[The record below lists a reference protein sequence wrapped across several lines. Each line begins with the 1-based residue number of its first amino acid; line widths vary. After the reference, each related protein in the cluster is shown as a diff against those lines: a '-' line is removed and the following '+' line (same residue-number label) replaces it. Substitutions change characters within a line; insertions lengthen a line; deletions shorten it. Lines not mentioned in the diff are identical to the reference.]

1 MDKESNIEEVIKNY
15 YDASDE
21 DVQRIIKILNSDTYK
36 RSDQDYDFM
45 NSDLARPMRLQ
56 LEYLKVQSVLQK
68 YNINKTIVVFGGTRV
83 IQKHRA
89 EKKYL
94 LASEHL
100 DKDPS
105 NPKLQFKLKVAQR
118 VLDKVKYYQE
128 AIDFAKLVA
137 RYSKTHA
144 NNSLHIMTG
153 GGPGVMEA
161 ANKGAFEEG
170 EDSIGLNIDLPF
182 EQFPNPYITPELCF
196 SFRYFALR
204 KLHFMHRAR
213 ALVAFPG
220 GFGTFDELFE
230 ALTVIQTKT
239 IKPIP
244 IVLVG
249 KHYWKN
255 AVNFEFLA
263 EEGVINPEDLDLFE
277 IVETATEAWEYIL
290 KWYAKLDSNINHEA
304 PLN

>member
-1 MDKESNIEEVIKNY
+1 MTELTTTIKKY
-15 YDASDE
+15 YDATDE
-21 DVQRIIKILNSDTYK
+21 EVEQIKNILASKSYQ
-36 RSDQDYDFM
+36 RSDRDYDFID
-45 NSDLARPMRLQ
+45 SDIARPMRLQ
-56 LEYLKVQSVLQK
+56 LEYLKVQSVLEK
-68 YNINKTIVVFGGTRV
+68 KKIEKTIVVFGGTRV
-83 IQKHRA
+83 IQQKRADIKHA
-89 EKKYL
+89 NAKEALEIEPDNK
-94 LASEHL
+94 
-100 DKDPS
+100 
-105 NPKLQFKLKVAQR
+105 KLQFKLRVAQR

-128 AIDFAKLVA
+128 AVDFASMVA
-137 RYSKTHA
+137 RFSKENGHPPI
-144 NNSLHIMTG
+144 HIMTG

-161 ANKGAFEEG
+161 ANKGAFDEG

-196 SFRYFALR
+196 SFRYFSLR

-249 KHYWKN
+249 KNYWKN

-263 EEGVINPEDLDLFE
+263 EEGVINPEDLDLFK
-277 IVETATEAWEYIL
+277 IVETAGQAWEHILTWYKKKDMYI
-290 KWYAKLDSNINHEA
+290 
-304 PLN
+304 

>member
-1 MDKESNIEEVIKNY
+1 MDKDLEVTETIKKY

-21 DVQRIIKILNSDTYK
+21 DVARIIKILNSKSYK
-36 RSDQDYDFM
+36 RPDRDYDFI
-45 NSDLARPMRLQ
+45 NSDVARPMRLQ
-56 LEYLKVQSVLQK
+56 LEYLKVQTVLEK
-68 YNINKTIVVFGGTRV
+68 FKIEKTVVVFGGTRV
-83 IQKHRA
+83 IQQERA
-89 EKKYL
+89 DIRYKKAIDA
-94 LASEHL
+94 LA
-100 DKDPS
+100 KDTE
-105 NPKLQFKLKVAQR
+105 NKDLQFKVKVAQR

-128 AIDFAKLVA
+128 AVTFGSLVA
-137 RYSKTHA
+137 RYSKSHSKTPIHV
-144 NNSLHIMTG
+144 MTG

-161 ANKGAFEEG
+161 ANKGAFNEG

-196 SFRYFALR
+196 SFRYFSLR

-213 ALVAFPG
+213 ALVSFPG

-249 KHYWKN
+249 KHYWEN
-255 AVNFEFLA
+255 VVNFKFLA
-263 EEGVINPEDLDLFE
+263 EEGVINIEDLDLFK
-277 IVETATEAWEYIL
+277 IVETAQEAWDYIL
-290 KWYAKLDSNINHEA
+290 DWYDIIKTEI
-304 PLN
+304 

>member
-1 MDKESNIEEVIKNY
+1 MNKDLELSKTIKKY

-21 DVQRIIKILNSDTYK
+21 NVERIMAILDSSSYTRPD
-36 RSDQDYDFM
+36 RDFDFM
-45 NSDLARPMRLQ
+45 NSDIARPMRLQ
-56 LEYLKVQSVLQK
+56 LEYLKVQTVLEK
-68 YNINKTIVVFGGTRV
+68 HNIEKTVVVFGGTRV
-83 IQKHRA
+83 TQQKRA
-89 EKKYL
+89 DIRYQKAMDA
-94 LASEHL
+94 LAQDSKNA
-100 DKDPS
+100 D
-105 NPKLQFKLKVAQR
+105 LQYQVKVAQR

-128 AIDFAKLVA
+128 AVDFASMVA
-137 RYSKTHA
+137 RYSKSHSKTHI
-144 NNSLHIMTG
+144 HVMTG

-161 ANKGAFEEG
+161 ANKGAFDEG
-170 EDSIGLNIDLPF
+170 EESIGLNIDLPF

-239 IKPIP
+239 INPIP

-249 KHYWKN
+249 KHYWEN

-263 EEGVINPEDLDLFE
+263 EEGVINRDDLDLFK
-277 IVETATEAWEYIL
+277 IVETAQQAWDYIL
-290 KWYAKLDSNINHEA
+290 EWYNIKESEI
-304 PLN
+304 

>member
-1 MDKESNIEEVIKNY
+1 MTELEETIKKY

-21 DVQRIIKILNSDTYK
+21 EVNQIMAILESKSYQ
-36 RSDQDYDFM
+36 RSDRDYDFI

-56 LEYLKVQSVLQK
+56 LEYLKVQ
-68 YNINKTIVVFGGTRV
+68 NILEKKNIKKTIVVFGGTRV
-83 IQKHRA
+83 IQKTRA
-89 EKKYL
+89 DTKYL
-94 LASEHL
+94 AAKKALG
-100 DKDPS
+100 K
-105 NPKLQFKLKVAQR
+105 NPKNAQLQFKLKVAQR

-128 AIDFAKLVA
+128 AVSFASMVA
-137 RYSKTHA
+137 QYSKKHA
-144 NNSLHIMTG
+144 TTPVHVMTG

-161 ANKGAFEEG
+161 ANKGAFYEG
-170 EDSIGLNIDLPF
+170 EPSIGLNIDLPF

-204 KLHFMHRAR
+204 KLHFMNRAR

-239 IKPIP
+239 IKPLP

-249 KHYWKN
+249 KNYWEN
-255 AVNFEFLA
+255 AVNFDFLA
-263 EEGVINPEDLDLFE
+263 EEGVINPEDLDLFV
-277 IVETATEAWEYIL
+277 IVETAKEAWSYIL
-290 KWYAKLDSNINHEA
+290 SWYKTNQSEI
-304 PLN
+304 

>member
-1 MDKESNIEEVIKNY
+1 MQKDLEVTETIKKY

-21 DVQRIIKILNSDTYK
+21 DVARIMAILDSSSYK
-36 RSDQDYDFM
+36 RSDRDYDFI
-45 NSDLARPMRLQ
+45 NSDIARPMRLQ
-56 LEYLKVQSVLQK
+56 LEYLKVQTVLEK
-68 YNINKTIVVFGGTRV
+68 FNIEKTIVVFGGTRV
-83 IQKHRA
+83 TQQKRA
-89 EKKYL
+89 DIRYQNAIDA
-94 LASEHL
+94 LAKDSEN
-100 DKDPS
+100 KD
-105 NPKLQFKLKVAQR
+105 LQFQVKVAQR
-118 VLDKVKYYQE
+118 VLDKVKYYQQ
-128 AIDFAKLVA
+128 AVDFASMVA
-137 RYSKTHA
+137 RFSKSHSKTPIHV
-144 NNSLHIMTG
+144 MTG

-161 ANKGAFEEG
+161 ANKGAFDEG

-249 KHYWKN
+249 KHYWEN

-263 EEGVINPEDLDLFE
+263 EEGVINVEDLDLFK
-277 IVETATEAWEYIL
+277 IVETAQQAWDYIL
-290 KWYAKLDSNINHEA
+290 DWYDIIDTEI
-304 PLN
+304 

>member
-1 MDKESNIEEVIKNY
+1 MDKNLELTETIKKY

-21 DVQRIIKILNSDTYK
+21 DVSRIIAILNSSSYQ
-36 RSDQDYDFM
+36 RSDRDYDFI
-45 NSDLARPMRLQ
+45 NSDIARPMRLQ
-56 LEYLKVQSVLQK
+56 LEYLKVQTVLEQH
-68 YNINKTIVVFGGTRV
+68 NINKTIVVFGGTRV
-83 IQKHRA
+83 TQKKRA
-89 EKKYL
+89 DIRYNKATAA
-94 LASEHL
+94 LAI
-100 DKDPS
+100 DPQ
-105 NPKLQFKLKVAQR
+105 NKALQYQVKVAQR
-118 VLDKVKYYQE
+118 VLDKVKYYQQ
-128 AIDFAKLVA
+128 AVDFASMVA
-137 RYSKTHA
+137 RYSKNDAKTPVHV
-144 NNSLHIMTG
+144 MTG

-161 ANKGAFEEG
+161 ANKGAFDEG
-170 EDSIGLNIDLPF
+170 ADSIGLNIDLPF
-182 EQFPNPYITPELCF
+182 EQFPNPFITPELCF

-249 KHYWKN
+249 QHYWEN

-263 EEGVINPEDLDLFE
+263 EEGVINIEDLELFK
-277 IVETATEAWEYIL
+277 IVETADQAWDYIL
-290 KWYAKLDSNINHEA
+290 NWYASRESEI
-304 PLN
+304 

>member
-1 MDKESNIEEVIKNY
+1 MEEHLEITNTIKKY
-15 YDASDE
+15 YDADDDE
-21 DVQRIIKILNSDTYK
+21 VGRIKAILESKSYQ
-36 RSDQDYDFM
+36 RSDRDCNFLNQDI
-45 NSDLARPMRLQ
+45 ARPMRLQ
-56 LEYLKVQSVLQK
+56 LEYLKVQSVLESK
-68 YNINKTIVVFGGTRV
+68 NIEKTIVVFGGTRV
-83 IQKHRA
+83 TQKKRA
-89 EKKYL
+89 DLRYEKAKKALAGDTSNENLKYQL
-94 LASEHL
+94 
-100 DKDPS
+100 
-105 NPKLQFKLKVAQR
+105 NVAKR
-118 VLDKVKYYQE
+118 VLAKVKYYQE
-128 AIDFAKLVA
+128 AVNFASLVA
-137 RYSKTHA
+137 RYSKSHA
-144 NNSLHIMTG
+144 QTPIHVMTG

-161 ANKGAFEEG
+161 ANKGAFDEG
-170 EDSIGLNIDLPF
+170 EESIGLNIDLPF

-249 KHYWKN
+249 KHYWNN

-263 EEGVINPEDLDLFE
+263 EEGVINREDLELFK
-277 IVETATEAWEYIL
+277 IVETAQESWQYIL
-290 KWYAKLDSNINHEA
+290 NWYENRDSKI
-304 PLN
+304 

>member
-1 MDKESNIEEVIKNY
+1 MTELTNTIKQY
-15 YDASDE
+15 YDANDAE
-21 DVQRIIKILNSDTYK
+21 VKQIMDILNSPSYQRAD
-36 RSDQDYDFM
+36 RDDDFI

-56 LEYLKVQSVLQK
+56 LEYLKVQSVLEK
-68 YNINKTIVVFGGTRV
+68 KNIQKTIVVFGGTRV
-83 IQKHRA
+83 IQQKRA
-89 EKKYL
+89 DIKYAAAKK
-94 LASEHL
+94 AL
-100 DKDPS
+100 DKDK
-105 NPKLQFKLKVAQR
+105 NNKQLQFKLKVAEN

-128 AIDFAKLVA
+128 AVNFASMVA

-144 NNSLHIMTG
+144 QTPLHVMTG

-161 ANKGAFEEG
+161 ANKGAFDEG

-249 KHYWKN
+249 KNYWQN

-263 EEGVINPEDLDLFE
+263 EQGVINPEDLDLFT
-277 IVETATEAWEYIL
+277 IVETAEQAWDYIYQ
-290 KWYAKLDSNINHEA
+290 WYDSKGQII
-304 PLN
+304 

>member
-1 MDKESNIEEVIKNY
+1 MEINKTIKNY

-21 DVQRIIKILNSDTYK
+21 EVARIKAILDSKNYQ
-36 RSDQDYDFM
+36 RSDRDYDFID
-45 NSDLARPMRLQ
+45 SDLARPMRLQ
-56 LEYLKVQSVLQK
+56 LEYLKVQSVLEEK
-68 YNINKTIVVFGGTRV
+68 KIEKTIVVFGGTRV
-83 IQKHRA
+83 TQKNRA
-89 EKKYL
+89 DIRYKKAEDA
-94 LASEHL
+94 LA
-100 DKDPS
+100 KDAD
-105 NPKLQFKLKVAQR
+105 NEQLQYQLKVAKR
-118 VLDKVKYYQE
+118 VIAKVKYYQE
-128 AIDFAKLVA
+128 AVDFASLVA
-137 RYSKTHA
+137 QYSKNHA
-144 NNSLHIMTG
+144 DTPVHVMTG

-161 ANKGAFEEG
+161 ANKGAYDEG
-170 EDSIGLNIDLPF
+170 EQSIGLNIDLPF

-204 KLHFMHRAR
+204 KLHFMHRAK

-249 KHYWKN
+249 EHYWNN

-263 EEGVINPEDLDLFE
+263 EEGVINREDLDLFA
-277 IVETATEAWEYIL
+277 IVETAEQAWEYIL
-290 KWYAKLDSNINHEA
+290 NWYKIKETKI
-304 PLN
+304 

>member
-1 MDKESNIEEVIKNY
+1 MENLQDTIKKY
-15 YDASDE
+15 YDATDE
-21 DVQRIIKILNSDTYK
+21 EVSQIVAILDSQSYQ
-36 RSDQDYDFM
+36 RSDKDYDFI

-56 LEYLKVQSVLQK
+56 LEYLKVQSVLEQK
-68 YNINKTIVVFGGTRV
+68 KIEKTVVVFGGTRV
-83 IQKHRA
+83 IQQKRA
-89 EKKYL
+89 DLKFAAAKKA
-94 LASEHL
+94 LAE
-100 DKDPS
+100 DE
-105 NPKLQFKLKVAQR
+105 NNENLQFKLKVAQR

-128 AIDFAKLVA
+128 AVLFASMVA
-137 RYSKTHA
+137 KYSKSHA
-144 NNSLHIMTG
+144 KTPVHVMTG

-161 ANKGAFEEG
+161 ANKGAFDEG
-170 EDSIGLNIDLPF
+170 EESIGLNIDLPF
-182 EQFPNPYITPELCF
+182 EQFPNPYITPDLCF

-249 KHYWKN
+249 KNYWEN

-263 EEGVINPEDLDLFE
+263 EEGVINPEDLDLFK
-277 IVETATEAWEYIL
+277 IVETAQQAWSYIIS
-290 KWYAKLDSNINHEA
+290 WYEENGSLI
-304 PLN
+304 

>member
-1 MDKESNIEEVIKNY
+1 MVTDSEISDTIKKY
-15 YDASDE
+15 YDASDDE
-21 DVQRIIKILNSDTYK
+21 VKRIITILNSQSYQ
-36 RSDQDYDFM
+36 RSDRDYDFID
-45 NSDLARPMRLQ
+45 SDIARPMRLQ
-56 LEYLKVQSVLQK
+56 LEYLKVQSVLEK
-68 YNINKTIVVFGGTRV
+68 KNIQKTIVVFGGTRV
-83 IQKHRA
+83 TQKNRA
-89 EKKYL
+89 EL
-94 LASEHL
+94 RHQTAEEALA
-100 DKDPS
+100 KDPE
-105 NPKLQFKLKVAQR
+105 NEKLVYQLKVATR
-118 VLDKVKYYQE
+118 VLAKVKYYEE
-128 AIDFAKLVA
+128 ACLFASLVA
-137 RYSKTHA
+137 KYSKNHA
-144 NNSLHIMTG
+144 QTPIHVMTG

-161 ANKGAFEEG
+161 ANKGAYLEG

-182 EQFPNPYITPELCF
+182 EQFPNPYITPDLCF

-249 KHYWKN
+249 KHYWQN

-263 EEGVINPEDLDLFE
+263 EEGVINREDLELFE
-277 IVETATEAWEYIL
+277 IVETAQQAWDTIL
-290 KWYAKLDSNINHEA
+290 DWYDIKTDEI
-304 PLN
+304 

>member
-1 MDKESNIEEVIKNY
+1 MEKDLELTQTIKKY

-21 DVQRIIKILNSDTYK
+21 DVSRIMSILNSNSYK
-36 RSDQDYDFM
+36 RPDRDYDFI
-45 NSDLARPMRLQ
+45 NSDIARPMRLQ
-56 LEYLKVQSVLQK
+56 LEYLKVQTVLEK
-68 YNINKTIVVFGGTRV
+68 FNIEKTIVVFGGTRV
-83 IQKHRA
+83 IQQERA
-89 EKKYL
+89 DIRYKKATNAL
-94 LASEHL
+94 TMDPDNTHL
-100 DKDPS
+100 KF
-105 NPKLQFKLKVAQR
+105 QVKVAQR
-118 VLDKVKYYQE
+118 VLDKVKYYQQ
-128 AIDFAKLVA
+128 AVDFASMVA
-137 RYSKTHA
+137 RYSKTH
-144 NNSLHIMTG
+144 SKTPIHVMTG

-161 ANKGAFEEG
+161 ANKGAFDEG

-244 IVLVG
+244 IILVG
-249 KHYWKN
+249 KNYWEN
-255 AVNFEFLA
+255 AVNFKFLA
-263 EEGVINPEDLDLFE
+263 EEGVINLEDLDLFK
-277 IVETATEAWEYIL
+277 IVETAQQAWDYIL
-290 KWYAKLDSNINHEA
+290 DWYNIIESEI
-304 PLN
+304 

>member
-1 MDKESNIEEVIKNY
+1 MEKNSDLKEIIKSY
-15 YDASDE
+15 YDANDKE
-21 DVQRIIKILNSDTYK
+21 VQQIIKILNSETYK
-36 RSDQDYDFM
+36 RADQDYDFM
-45 NSDLARPMRLQ
+45 DSDLARPMRLQ
-56 LEYLKVQSVLQK
+56 LEYLKVQSVMEK
-68 YNINKTIVVFGGTRV
+68 FNINKTIVVFGGTRV
-83 IQKHRA
+83 IQQHRA
-89 EKKYL
+89 DIKYNQAE
-94 LASEHL
+94 LAL
-100 DKDPS
+100 KKDPS
-105 NPKLQFKLKVAQR
+105 NTNLQFKLKVAQR

-128 AIDFAKLVA
+128 AKDFAKLVA
-137 RYSKTHA
+137 QYSKTHA
-144 NNSLHIMTG
+144 NNSLHVMTG

-249 KHYWKN
+249 KHYWNN

-263 EEGVINPEDLDLFE
+263 EEGVINPEDLNLFK
-277 IVETATEAWEYIL
+277 IVETAQQAWQYIL
-290 KWYAKLDSNINHEA
+290 DWYEDYQSNLHDE
-304 PLN
+304 

>member
-1 MDKESNIEEVIKNY
+1 MDKISQLTDTIKKY

-21 DVQRIIKILNSDTYK
+21 EVKRIIAILNSASYK
-36 RSDQDYDFM
+36 RSDRDYDFI
-45 NSDLARPMRLQ
+45 NTDAARPMRLQ
-56 LEYLKVQSVLQK
+56 LEYLKVQCVLEK
-68 YNINKTIVVFGGTRV
+68 KNIEKTIVVFGGTRV
-83 IQKHRA
+83 TQQSRA
-89 EKKYL
+89 DLRYKVAKQA
-94 LASEHL
+94 LA
-100 DKDPS
+100 KDES
-105 NPKLQFKLKVAQR
+105 NEGLQYQLKVAQR
-118 VLDKVKYYQE
+118 VLDKVKYYEE
-128 AIDFAKLVA
+128 ACHFGSLVA
-137 RYSKTHA
+137 QYSKNHSQTPV
-144 NNSLHIMTG
+144 HIITG

-161 ANKGAFEEG
+161 ANKGAFDEG

-239 IKPIP
+239 IKPLP

-249 KHYWKN
+249 KHYWQN

-263 EEGVINPEDLDLFE
+263 EEGVINREDLDLFK

-290 KWYAKLDSNINHEA
+290 NWYENNSAKI
-304 PLN
+304 

>member
-1 MDKESNIEEVIKNY
+1 MTKLADTIKQY
-15 YDASDE
+15 YDASDAE
-21 DVQRIIKILNSDTYK
+21 VKQILAIIDSDSYQRADHDGGFINSEI
-36 RSDQDYDFM
+36 
-45 NSDLARPMRLQ
+45 ARPMRLQ
-56 LEYLKVQSVLQK
+56 MEYLKVQSVLEK
-68 YNINKTIVVFGGTRV
+68 KNIKKTIVVFGGTRV
-83 IQKHRA
+83 IQQKRA
-89 EKKYL
+89 DMKYTAAKEAL
-94 LASEHL
+94 VK
-100 DKDPS
+100 DKD
-105 NPKLQFKLKVAQR
+105 NVQLQFKLRAAQK
-118 VLDKVKYYQE
+118 VLDKVKYYQQ
-128 AIDFAKLVA
+128 AVDFASMVA
-137 RYSKTHA
+137 KYSKAQAKTPI
-144 NNSLHIMTG
+144 HIMTG

-161 ANKGAFEEG
+161 ANKGAFDEG
-170 EDSIGLNIDLPF
+170 EESIGLNIDLPF

-249 KHYWKN
+249 KNYWEN

-263 EEGVINPEDLDLFE
+263 EEGVINPEDLDLFQ
-277 IVETATEAWEYIL
+277 IVETAEQAWSYICN
-290 KWYAKLDSNINHEA
+290 WYESKNRTI
-304 PLN
+304 

>member
-1 MDKESNIEEVIKNY
+1 MENKSNLTEIIKNY
-15 YDASDE
+15 YDANDD
-21 DVQRIIKILNSDTYK
+21 DVQRIITILNSKTYK
-36 RSDQDYDFM
+36 RSDQDYDFID
-45 NSDLARPMRLQ
+45 SDIARPMRLQ
-56 LEYLKVQSVLQK
+56 LEYLKVQSVMEK

-83 IQKHRA
+83 IQKRRA
-89 EKKYL
+89 DIKYNQAIAAL
-94 LASEHL
+94 E
-100 DKDPS
+100 KDPENS
-105 NPKLQFKLKVAQR
+105 TLKYKLKVAQR

-128 AIDFAKLVA
+128 AIDFARLVA

-249 KHYWKN
+249 KHYWNN

-277 IVETATEAWEYIL
+277 IVETAEQAWDYIL
-290 KWYAKLDSNINHEA
+290 KWYDNYESN
-304 PLN
+304 LNDEK

>member
-1 MDKESNIEEVIKNY
+1 MNNDSEVRNTIKKY

-21 DVQRIIKILNSDTYK
+21 DVTRIMAILDSSSYT
-36 RSDQDYDFM
+36 RSDRDDDFM
-45 NSDLARPMRLQ
+45 DSDIARPMRLQ
-56 LEYLKVQSVLQK
+56 LEYLKVQTVLEK
-68 YNINKTIVVFGGTRV
+68 HNIQKTIVVFGGTRV
-83 IQKHRA
+83 TQQKRA
-89 EKKYL
+89 DIRYQNAVDA
-94 LASEHL
+94 LA
-100 DKDPS
+100 KDTE
-105 NPKLQFKLKVAQR
+105 NTNLQYQVKVAQR

-128 AIDFAKLVA
+128 AVDFASMVA
-137 RYSKTHA
+137 RFSKSHSKTPIHV
-144 NNSLHIMTG
+144 MTG

-161 ANKGAFEEG
+161 ANKGAFDEG
-170 EDSIGLNIDLPF
+170 EQSIGLNIDLPF

-249 KHYWKN
+249 KHYWEN

-263 EEGVINPEDLDLFE
+263 EEGVINREDLDLFK
-277 IVETATEAWEYIL
+277 IVETAQEAWDYIL
-290 KWYAKLDSNINHEA
+290 EWYSSTGTEI
-304 PLN
+304 